1 MLTDNQL
8 QEIVKLQTDV
18 GTLRRDKEK
27 HQESYEP
34 SDVRVLKK
42 EIQMLRERNARSE
55 QLQDGNDELVNERRS
70 LLMKIQELESMQQQA
85 DSRVQEVENQLQ
97 EKISAQGDLRQRITV
112 VAELFEKKPIK

>member
-1 MLTDNQL
+1 MDQILRKKDNDQKDNIIYELKMLTDNQL

-70 LLMKIQELESMQQQA
+70 LLMKIQELESMQ
-85 DSRVQEVENQLQ
+85 
-97 EKISAQGDLRQRITV
+97 
-112 VAELFEKKPIK
+112 